1 MFITWPSQKVG
12 ESSGSLGNRGEGKKG
27 TVGLVERLGRL
38 ELMLCF
44 LLHFFLCVGKYRAI

>member
-27 TVGLVERLGRL
+27 TVGLVERQTGKAGTHAL
-38 ELMLCF
+38 F
-44 LLHFFLCVGKYRAI
+44 SPAFFPVCR